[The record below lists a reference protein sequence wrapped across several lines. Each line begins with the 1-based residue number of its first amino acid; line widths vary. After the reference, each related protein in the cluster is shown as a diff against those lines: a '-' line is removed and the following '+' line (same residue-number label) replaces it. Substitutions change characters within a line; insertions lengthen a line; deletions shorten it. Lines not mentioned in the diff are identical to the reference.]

1 MLPQVRKSHIGIR
14 VTPEL
19 REVIELVARKHHV
32 TISDVVLRY
41 VIDRLVAEGY
51 VGKERKGND
60 RRDAGHPPVATDH

>member
-1 MLPQVRKSHIGIR
+1 

-19 REVIELVARKHHV
+19 RAIIERVADDQGA

-51 VGKERKGND
+51 VREERTNE
-60 RRDAGHPPVATDH
+60 RRGSGQPPVAANP